1 MSFSAS
7 IPVAN
12 MDAANAALAIA
23 DGGRWG
29 ANNFSVPE
37 RPAGSTGDATHAG
50 LSHLGTDAAFQ
61 AAVAAIPGVTLTAYG
76 ALVNGYATFKAA
88 QSFDPAAAVN
98 WEQNPI
104 MTGDQRTYAG
114 KTWESLVDYN
124 VWTPP
129 TMWRE
134 VVASGYPAWVQ
145 PTGAQD
151 AYPLGARV
159 TFNGQNWEN
168 TGSAANVW
176 QPGVFGWVVI

>member
-12 MDAANAALAIA
+12 IDAANAALQAA
-23 DGGRWG
+23 GWG
-29 ANNFSVPE
+29 PNNFSVPE

-61 AAVAAIPGVTLTAYG
+61 AAVTAIPGVTLTAYG
-76 ALVNGYATFKAA
+76 ALVNGYATFKVA
-88 QSFDPAAAVN
+88 QNYDPAEAVN
-98 WEQNPI
+98 WQQNPI
-104 MTGDQRTYAG
+104 MIGAQRTYAG

-129 TMWRE
+129 IAWRE
-134 VVASGYPAWVQ
+134 IVVEGYPAWVQ
-145 PTGAQD
+145 PTGAHD
-151 AYPLGARV
+151 AYPLGFRV

-168 TGSAANVW
+168 TGSSANVW